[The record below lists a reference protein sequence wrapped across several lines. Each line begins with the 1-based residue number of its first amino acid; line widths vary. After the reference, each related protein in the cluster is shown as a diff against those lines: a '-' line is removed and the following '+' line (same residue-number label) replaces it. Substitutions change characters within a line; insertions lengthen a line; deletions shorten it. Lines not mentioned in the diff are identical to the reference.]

1 MGIVFLELVAVLLL
15 LLLVD
20 FSLFRAVFL
29 SPEAELD
36 LSTGRRGVQVIVVL
50 NTVIVVFQNRV
61 QTPSLT
67 KKIENRKKE

>member
-1 MGIVFLELVAVLLL
+1 MAVLLL
-15 LLLVD
+15 LID
-20 FSLFRAVFL
+20 FPLFGAVFL

-67 KKIENRKKE
+67 KKNSKIEKKNNIVIPP